1 MRRRQDGAGEYSNRH
16 GVSMHRR
23 MRWAPTHRGSRL
35 WQFEDGLPKI
45 SVRSVVEGPAV
56 IEEPNSTT
64 LLYAGDRATVTA
76 HGHLDIVL
84 AKAETQGS
92 QS

>member
-1 MRRRQDGAGEYSNRH
+1 MESGIRSRVSSVVDEWMRRRQDGAGEYSNRH

-45 SVRSVVEGPAV
+45 SVRSVVEGPA
-56 IEEPNSTT
+56 
-64 LLYAGDRATVTA
+64 
-76 HGHLDIVL
+76 
-84 AKAETQGS
+84 ET
-92 QS
+92 

>member
-45 SVRSVVEGPAV
+45 SVRSVVEGPA
-56 IEEPNSTT
+56 
-64 LLYAGDRATVTA
+64 
-76 HGHLDIVL
+76 
-84 AKAETQGS
+84 ET
-92 QS
+92 